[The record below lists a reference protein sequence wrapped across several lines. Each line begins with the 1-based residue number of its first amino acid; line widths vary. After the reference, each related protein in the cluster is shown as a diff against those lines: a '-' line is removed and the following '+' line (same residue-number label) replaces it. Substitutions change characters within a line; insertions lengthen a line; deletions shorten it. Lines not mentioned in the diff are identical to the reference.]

1 MSTIIRGG
9 LIARNRSP
17 LIQADGLRE
26 FLKWKQENVREAA
39 IAGPYGNYRAGQQLF
54 TLPDFHL
61 CDSYVG
67 CSPLSAHQVPHLV
80 LGSCF
85 PTALTC
91 MWLWYKSQPQWHTQ
105 WQFGAHIIPLSVPCP
120 QGGNESDWLCL
131 GQMFTCSPNSYGWE
145 EAVESRG
152 VLSRMFFLRC
162 ILGDSCCT
170 AMENESQE
178 GPEKSGSVC
187 PSVYS

>member
-80 LGSCF
+80 LSSCF

-91 MWLWYKSQPQWHTQ
+91 MWLWYKSQPQWHTV
-105 WQFGAHIIPLSVPCP
+105 WCP
-120 QGGNESDWLCL
+120 HYSTVCSMSTRREWIWLTLLRSNVHLQPKQLWLGGGGRVTW
-131 GQMFTCSPNSYGWE
+131 
-145 EAVESRG
+145 
-152 VLSRMFFLRC
+152 
-162 ILGDSCCT
+162 
-170 AMENESQE
+170 
-178 GPEKSGSVC
+178 GSK
-187 PSVYS
+187 